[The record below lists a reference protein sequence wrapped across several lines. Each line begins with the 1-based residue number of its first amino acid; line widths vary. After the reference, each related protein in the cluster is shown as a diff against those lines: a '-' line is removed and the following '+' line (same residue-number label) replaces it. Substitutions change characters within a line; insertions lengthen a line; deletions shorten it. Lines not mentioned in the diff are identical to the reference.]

1 MTAKFA
7 SNHKES
13 SKILFAVCNKYYRY
27 IPKILQICRNTYIY
41 IIYIEACNINAY
53 AFLMNMFMQFNQCE
67 SKA

>member
-13 SKILFAVCNKYYRY
+13 SKILFAVCNKYEYYRY

-41 IIYIEACNINAY
+41 IDACNINAY